1 MDLVRR
7 SGPAL
12 VVHLPVR
19 ATRLLGARLCDQVG
33 PGLSL
38 GGPVGALALLTPCR
52 TPDGPT
58 MGIKG
63 PLVRGAAGELIPV
76 LGGQCLG
83 IDRDMTENREGVEA
97 AIGPKLGTGP
107 RPVVERV
114 PVRIAYRGQQ
124 PGKLLLAHPYLAFLP
139 RAQRMP
145 AHRTLKVQHGGV
157 FQLLQTFQD
166 GPGRGYGRIVVR

>member
-19 ATRLLGARLCDQVG
+19 ATRLLGARLCDQVR

-38 GGPVGALALLTPCR
+38 GGPVGALTLAAPCR

-83 IDRDMTENREGVEA
+83 IDRDMTENWKRMEVA
-97 AIGPKLGTGP
+97 VYSKLLNCP
-107 RPVVERV
+107 RPVVVRV
-114 PVRIAYRGQQ
+114 LVSFDYRSQQ
-124 PGKLLLAHPYLAFLP
+124 PGKLIIAHPYLALLP
-139 RAQRMP
+139 RAQWMP
-145 AHRTLKVQHGGV
+145 AHRMRKVQHGGV

-166 GPGRGYGRIVVR
+166 G